1 MSNAFY
7 SQNEENTFESL
18 NNYEYLLE
26 YYSSKP
32 PTLEEA
38 LIELFR
44 NGGLSKKE
52 AKEIYDHLYLTCN
65 EKVNNNWSLI
75 KEQNKDISKNDALTI
90 SSYTYEPKTMYE
102 KFSPYR
108 LLNTNL
114 VLNNRKSGVQNAE
127 KYLFLLLSALR
138 RMTKCKKQ
146 CLFRC
151 INCKVKLEK
160 DSNNSKYVPYKIGN
174 NKVFWAFTS
183 TSDDEKVAETF
194 LGNGTGTK
202 YKIVGD
208 DLWGY
213 DITLFNVC
221 GEKEI
226 ILEPERKYMIK
237 EVKQDK
243 IIEVT
248 CEIIDD
254 FKILGICDKKD
265 KIIVSKYIFS
275 VKCPVNYYIINI

>member
-1 MSNAFY
+1 MSKSFY
-7 SQNEENTFESL
+7 SENEENNFNSL
-18 NNYEYLLE
+18 NDFEFLIKHYACEAPSL
-26 YYSSKP
+26 KD
-32 PTLEEA
+32 A

-44 NGGLSKKE
+44 NGGATPKE
-52 AKEIYDHLYLTCN
+52 AEEIYDHLYLMCKN
-65 EKVNNNWSLI
+65 QVDNNWSLI
-75 KEQNKDISKNDALTI
+75 KEQNKDISKNDAMII

-114 VLNNRKSGVQNAE
+114 VAANRKNGVQNIE
-127 KYLFLLLSALR
+127 KYLFIFLRALR
-138 RMTKCKKQ
+138 RLTKCKKN

-151 INCKVKLEK
+151 ITNKVKLEK
-160 DSNNSKYVPYKIGN
+160 DPNNSKYIPYKAGN

-183 TSDDEKVAETF
+183 TSYEEKEAENF

-202 YKIVGD
+202 YRIVGD
-208 DLWGY
+208 NLFGY

-226 ILEPERKYMIK
+226 LLEPERKYKI
-237 EVKQDK
+237 EYVKNNNN

-248 CEIIDD
+248 CKINDD
-254 FKILGICDKKD
+254 SKILGICDKVLK
-265 KIIVSKYIFS
+265 KIVNKYIIFFWL
-275 VKCPVNYYIINI
+275 VPCKKL